1 MQRCTNFETGD
12 ILADWQGKYHY
23 LLLEFIKTNGDFDLF
38 QALLLENGKR
48 SVWGFDK
55 MAFNK
60 VA

>member
-1 MQRCTNFETGD
+1 MQRFTDFQVGD
-12 ILADWQGKYHY
+12 IISDWQGKHHY
-23 LLLEFIKTNGDFDLF
+23 LLLEFVKSNGGFDLF

-48 SVWGFDK
+48 SVWGFDN